1 MTHETI
7 GRPME
12 ILLVEDSLTF
22 ARLAIHALRKGQV
35 QHRLTWLTDGA
46 EAWDFLQHR
55 GTYVNAPRP
64 DLLLL
69 DLNLPGID
77 GVELLTRIR
86 ADVDLQRLPIV
97 VMTGDSDA
105 VAKQELEVEAFLTKP
120 LDFEKFLSIV
130 EQLSHLWQEDMIV
143 PTSSDPSGDL
153 DLPDFNGH
161 E

>member
-46 EAWDFLQHR
+46 EAWEFLQR
-55 GTYVNAPRP
+55 GGTYVNAPRP

-69 DLNLPGID
+69 DLNLPGMD
-77 GVELLTRIR
+77 GQEILSRIR
-86 ADVDLQRLPIV
+86 ADAELQRLPVV
-97 VMTGDSDA
+97 VMTGDGDA
-105 VAKQELEVEAFLTKP
+105 FAASEQSVEAFLTKP
-120 LDFEKFLSIV
+120 LDFEKFISV
-130 EQLSHLWQEDMIV
+130 VQQLSHLWQADMIV
-143 PTSSDPSGDL
+143 PVQNEPVSNDDEYDPL
-153 DLPDFNGH
+153 
-161 E
+161 